1 MRLGPSLVGA
11 LVGAVVGI
19 AVQVGV
25 ESGLGMESTWLAIVI
40 GILTGLGARTMAGEY
55 IQSASYLRGALAAII
70 ALGGILGGS
79 YAASSMIRKN
89 NVDSMESLQ
98 PVDVDA
104 LKAKE
109 RAGEEEIAEDADD
122 IEAAD
127 DTELTE
133 PADNAE
139 QPAENPDAAEDDS
152 AGVTATED
160 EAQEDATEE
169 AGDEEEPASAEA
181 SDAETDEADTDT
193 AEADGE
199 EESDQS
205 TREAEEA
212 FSLRGQQARPTA
224 GERLGQTTKTVP
236 FSTTQAIFMGLGVF
250 LAYEFARGGGKGSPQ
265 PSHTE
270 HAT

>member
-40 GILTGLGARTMAGEY
+40 GIFTGLGARAMAGEY

-79 YAASSMIRKN
+79 YAASSMIRKSN
-89 NVDSMESLQ
+89 AKSIDAMQ

-109 RAGEEEIAEDADD
+109 RAGEEEAAE
-122 IEAAD
+122 EAGD
-127 DTELTE
+127 TE
-133 PADNAE
+133 PADAEAAGNNDNAE
-139 QPAENPDAAEDDS
+139 QPAEDPDAAEGDS
-152 AGVTATED
+152 AEETATED
-160 EAQEDATEE
+160 EPQEDATEE
-169 AGDEEEPASAEA
+169 TGDEEEPASAED
-181 SDAETDEADTDT
+181 SDAEADEADTDT

-199 EESDQS
+199 QESDEAA
-205 TREAEEA
+205 REAEEA
-212 FSLRGQQARPTA
+212 FSLSGQQARPTA

-250 LAYEFARGGGKGSPQ
+250 LAYEFARGGGKTPPQ